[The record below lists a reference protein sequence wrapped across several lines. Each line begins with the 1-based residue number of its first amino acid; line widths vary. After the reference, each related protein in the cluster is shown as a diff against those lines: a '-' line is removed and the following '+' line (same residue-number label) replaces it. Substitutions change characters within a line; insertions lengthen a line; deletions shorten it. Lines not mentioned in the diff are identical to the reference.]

1 MQIPRQ
7 DIPYLEF
14 IGLLFG
20 LALALVEMSGWQMNR
35 YLRHGI
41 GIVGVLLAGTC
52 VVLLVGFSGATLR
65 SPVTFR
71 WPIAPP
77 SDTPSASPP
86 IVRSQ
91 DSPVA
96 VPPPAY
102 LAELAKLKDENA
114 KLKTDNAK
122 LRNRPIRTIIE
133 RPTPLACPSASA
145 FPPPHCADKLD
156 KGDCGDLLR
165 AQALYD
171 STSDDVI
178 AARTHQSTDE
188 EKQRLN
194 DAVFTQNQATDN
206 LNRTAYRLCYGY
218 AP

>member
-71 WPIAPP
+71 WPVVPP
-77 SDTPSASPP
+77 SDTPPVPLP

-91 DSPVA
+91 VSPA
-96 VPPPAY
+96 ATPIPAY
-102 LAELAKLKDENA
+102 VAELVALKTENA
-114 KLKTDNAK
+114 KLQTENTK
-122 LRNRPIRTIIE
+122 LRNRPTRTIIE
-133 RPTPLACPSASA
+133 RATPLVCPSAS
-145 FPPPHCADKLD
+145 PPPRCAEKLD
-156 KGDCGDLLR
+156 KEDCGDLLR

-194 DAVFTQNQATDN
+194 DAVYTQNQATDN

-218 AP
+218 GFAQ